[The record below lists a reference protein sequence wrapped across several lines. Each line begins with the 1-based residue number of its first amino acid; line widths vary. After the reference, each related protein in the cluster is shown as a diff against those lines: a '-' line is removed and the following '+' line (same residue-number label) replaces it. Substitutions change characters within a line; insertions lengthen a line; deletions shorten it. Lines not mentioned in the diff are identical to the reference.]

1 MIKIICILF
10 FFSFAANA
18 FDLSVVD
25 VNCLGVRSCSE
36 ISKKFDDLKGNYPDE
51 KSLKESIRFL
61 LVDKTIK
68 YFDYSLTV
76 SDEAIGTLSL
86 TISEKEI
93 VGKIKIN
100 FDRKLKIPELEQIIP
115 LKADTPF
122 EDTQIEDCKVIITK
136 FLTDKG
142 IETESIEIIKNVK
155 DQIANFVINVKIKN
169 ILFVRSVNINFK
181 ETNNEKWI
189 KLKMLALKDKSY
201 DKTQFKIILN
211 EIKTKLQDL
220 GYVNFNIETEEVKL
234 TPESVQLNV
243 NISFGHF
250 VSFSFFGNSIINHE
264 SLRQESRKVIKN
276 DVNIDSLNILDQ
288 SIRNLYIKKGLHSI
302 GLKIR
307 HEAIK
312 KLNTEVMAHYVY
324 VTINEGLKSKIS
336 KLEFFG
342 NNIIPATDIE
352 DLYYQNATELAE
364 SGFYDDQYAKD
375 FSSILSKKY
384 ISLGYNFVSIDEPKA
399 VCRNSDCI
407 LTYLLNE
414 KQQSFLTNLTV
425 TGVPK
430 ALVDKYL
437 PDLKNKINQPTNLV
451 ELDQDLGY
459 LLRKIKDEGYYFS
472 SYQSLLPKEI
482 LKFNNNYSEAT
493 LNLQIEN
500 AKMTKIAGVFI
511 SGNVKTLQE
520 VIRRELDF
528 KIGDTLTPEIVERSL
543 ENINSTGL
551 FSRVQVNP
559 VIASDSNGDDILANI
574 VINVQERDSVI
585 LETGPGYRTDLGL
598 KAKAGASLNNLM
610 GMNRTISLISEANY
624 RLTFDSL
631 DSRRRTERTRITEF
645 DIKATYIEPYFI
657 PQIFGKAF
665 DWQVGLSSSRKR
677 FYGFDA
683 DINKISNEFT
693 KNITR
698 KWSLSMKYQLE
709 SIEQSDATESKDQG
723 YFRIGSVTPT
733 LSFDLRE
740 PKVNSKKGALFS
752 LSCEYATPSLGSKD
766 RNDLEINYYKLI
778 SRNKFYIPIY
788 KFVLASSVTVGQE
801 KNLASDTLDDAN
813 NNRKTRGYIPGV
825 KVFRLQGVDNVRG
838 FSDNE
843 INNVESINKD
853 IGEILIEDTAYF
865 VNTKIE
871 PRYYMNDSS
880 IIGLFFDAGR
890 IFVNHFKP
898 TKLRT
903 SVGLSYKVLTP
914 VGTLDFDYGMKIKRE
929 RNAADQEETF
939 GRFQLAIGFF

>member
-1 MIKIICILF
+1 MLVWLLF
-10 FFSFAANA
+10 ITSLTANA
-18 FDLSVVD
+18 FDLSVVN
-25 VNCLGVRSCSE
+25 VNCHGVRSCQD
-36 ISKKFDDLKGNYPDE
+36 ISKKFEDLKGNYPDE
-51 KSLKESIRFL
+51 KGLKESIRFL

-68 YFDYSLTV
+68 YFDYNLTI
-76 SDEAIGTLSL
+76 SNEDTATLVA

-93 VGKIKIN
+93 VGKIKIK
-100 FDRKLKIPELEQIIP
+100 FDRKLSIPELGQIIP

-122 EDTQIEDCKVIITK
+122 EDSQIEDSKIIITK
-136 FLTDKG
+136 FLLDKS
-142 IETESIEIIKNVK
+142 IDVESIEIIKSVK
-155 DQIANFVINVKIKN
+155 EQTANFVINIKVKN
-169 ILFVRSVNINFK
+169 IIIVKSINIKFK
-181 ETNNEKWI
+181 ELNDENWI
-189 KLKMLALKDKSY
+189 KLKMLSLKDKSF
-201 DKTQFKIILN
+201 DKTYLKIVLD
-211 EIKTKLQDL
+211 EIKSKLQYL
-220 GYVNFNIETEEVKL
+220 GYVNSSVETKEVKYSAEEV
-234 TPESVQLNV
+234 QLDV
-243 NISFGHF
+243 NISLGHF
-250 VSFSFFGNSIINHE
+250 VSISFYGNLILNHE
-264 SLRQESRKVIKN
+264 LLRQESRKIIKN
-276 DVNIDSLNILDQ
+276 EVNIDSLNILDQ
-288 SIRNLYIKKGLHSI
+288 AIRNLYIKKGRHNL

-307 HEAIK
+307 HEISK
-312 KLNTEVMAHYVY
+312 KQNSEVVAHYIFVN
-324 VTINEGLKSKIS
+324 IEEGDKSKIS
-336 KLEFFG
+336 TLEFFG
-342 NNIIPATDIE
+342 NNVLPSSEIE
-352 DLYYQNATELAE
+352 ELYYQNATELAD
-364 SGFYDDQYAKD
+364 SKFYDEQYAKD
-375 FSSILSKKY
+375 FSAILSKKY

-399 VCRNSDCI
+399 ICQKTACV

-414 KQQSFLTNLTV
+414 KQQTFLKSLTV
-425 TGVPK
+425 SGVP
-430 ALVDKYL
+430 AELVQKYL
-437 PDLKNKINQPTNLV
+437 PDLKNQVNRPTNLV
-451 ELDQDLGY
+451 ELDQDLGF
-459 LLRKIKDEGYYFS
+459 LLRKVKDEGYYFS
-472 SYQSLLPKEI
+472 SYQSLIPKEI
-482 LKFNNNYSEAT
+482 LKFNSNYSEAS

-500 AKMTKIAGVFI
+500 AKKTKIAGVFI

-528 KIGDTLTPEIVERSL
+528 KIGDTLTPDIVERSL

-559 VIASDSNGDDILANI
+559 VIASDNSSDVILANI
-574 VINVQERDSVI
+574 VINVQERDSIV

-610 GMNRTISLISEANY
+610 GMNRTVSLISEANY

-631 DSRRRTERTRITEF
+631 DNRRRVERTRITEY
-645 DIKATYIEPYFI
+645 DIKAAYIDPYFI
-657 PQIFGKAF
+657 PQIFGKAL

-677 FYGFDA
+677 FFGFDA

-693 KNITR
+693 KNINK
-698 KWSLSMKYQLE
+698 KWSVALKYQLE

-723 YFRIGSVTPT
+723 YFRIGSIAPT

-740 PKVNSKKGALFS
+740 PKVNPRKGAHFT
-752 LSCEYATPSLGSKD
+752 LSCEYATPELGSKD

-788 KFVLASSVTVGQE
+788 KFVLASSVTFGQE
-801 KNLASDTLDDAN
+801 KNLASESLDDVI

-838 FSDNE
+838 FADNE

-880 IIGLFFDAGR
+880 IVGLFFDAGR

-898 TKLRT
+898 VKLRT

-914 VGTLDFDYGMKIKRE
+914 VGTLDFDYGIKIKRE